1 MPPIGLQLSTV
12 SDIILGMKP
21 IRYTRHAKNRMRQHR
36 ITEAEV
42 KSCLEEPEHVES
54 SSEARLNAWAEL
66 SGKFLRV
73 TYREDKEGFLVIT
86 AVKKKKSW
94 R

>member
-1 MPPIGLQLSTV
+1 
-12 SDIILGMKP
+12 MKA
-21 IRYTRHAKNRMRQHR
+21 IRYARHARNRMRQHR

-42 KSCLEEPEHVES
+42 KSCLENPEHAES
-54 SSEARLNAWAEL
+54 SSEGRLNTWTEL

-73 TYREDKEGFLVIT
+73 TYKEDEDGFLVIT
-86 AVKKKKSW
+86 AVKKKKRW